1 MAIGVIGLGA
11 HVPDEVITNARISEW
26 TGMGED
32 WIVER
37 TGIHERRYAAPETAT
52 SDLAVPAANAALDA
66 EAGARDRLEAL
77 IVATVTPDVPQPATA
92 AILQHKLG
100 LRAVPAF
107 DVNAVCSGFV
117 YSLAIGEGLLRA
129 HYPGGRVLVVGADKL
144 SSVMDRSDRRT
155 VSLFGDGAGAML
167 LGEVPE
173 GYGFLGTRMITDGEH
188 HASVGVDAGGTAM
201 PLDAEARAAGRHL
214 LHMDGRR
221 VKSWVMPT
229 MRKLV
234 EQVLDDCGLGIG
246 DISRFVF
253 HQANTRMLEALA
265 ADLGI
270 GLDRVPVTARR
281 YGNTGGASVPFTL
294 SESHRRSPLRRGER
308 VLLAA
313 AGGGLCAGAT
323 ILVWH

>member
-11 HVPDEVITNARISEW
+11 HVPEHVITNTQISAW
-26 TGMGED
+26 TGMDED

-37 TGIHERRYAAPETAT
+37 TGVCERRYAAEGTVT
-52 SDLAVPAANAALDA
+52 SDLALPAANAALDT
-66 EAGARDRLEAL
+66 EPGARQRLEAL
-77 IVATVTPDVPQPATA
+77 IVATTTPDVPQPATA
-92 AILQHKLG
+92 AILQYKLG
-100 LRAVPAF
+100 LRTVPAF

-144 SSVMDRSDRRT
+144 SAVMNRGDRRT

-173 GYGFLGTRMITDGEH
+173 GYGFLATRMLTDGEH
-188 HASVGVDAGGTAM
+188 HGVVGIDAGGTRM
-201 PLDAEARAAGRHL
+201 PLDAEARAEGRHL
-214 LHMDGRR
+214 LRMDGRT
-221 VKSWVMPT
+221 VKNWVLPT

-234 EQVLDDCGLGIG
+234 GQILDDCDLGIG

-253 HQANTRMLEALA
+253 HQANARMLEVLA
-265 ADLGI
+265 ADLGV
-270 GLDRVPVTARR
+270 GLDRVPLTTKW
-281 YGNTGGASVPFTL
+281 YGNIGGASVPFTL
-294 SESHRRSPLRRGER
+294 SESHRQRPLRRGER
-308 VLLAA
+308 ILLAA